1 MAHVPYGYG
10 IENGVAVIDV
20 VRGEQIK
27 ALFQGYLEGLG
38 LKMLAARTGI
48 SKFHA
53 ALAKLLEDRRYLG
66 DGYYPALVDEMT
78 FHKVQEER
86 DRRVERLGRNKNSFD
101 SAKETESLFRH
112 LLYCP
117 ECGSVFKRY
126 SVKKK
131 QRWRCSR
138 YLVDGLV
145 CCKGFEAT
153 EEALEA
159 ACVGMFGK
167 ILACLDVLKA
177 RPAQKKK
184 PVSKRILALEELIAS
199 ASDKEEKQ
207 RLLIARAEAVY
218 DEAMIDDFDFQTKK
232 LLQALETVPTELD
245 GAFIRQIVK
254 RMEIYK
260 DGKVVFEFINGNKL
274 RGEIRRNGRKKRVGH
289 TGEAKIGASG

>member
-1 MAHVPYGYG
+1 MAHVPYGYK
-10 IENGVAVIDV
+10 IENGVAVIDE

-27 ALFQGYLEGLG
+27 ALFQGYLEGVALQP
-38 LKMLAARTGI
+38 LAARTGI

-78 FHKVQEER
+78 FRKAQEER
-86 DRRVERLGRNKNSFD
+86 NRRVERLGRNKNSFS
-101 SAKETESLFRH
+101 SAKETESPFWH
-112 LLYCP
+112 MLYCS
-117 ECGSVFKRY
+117 ECGSAFKRY

-153 EEALEA
+153 EEELEA
-159 ACVGMFGK
+159 ACAGMLGK
-167 ILACLDVLKA
+167 LTSCLDVLKA
-177 RPAQKKK
+177 RPIQKKK
-184 PVSKRILALEELIAS
+184 PISKRALEVEKLIAS

-218 DEAMIDDFDFQTKK
+218 DETVIDDFDFRTKK
-232 LLQALETVPTELD
+232 LLQALETVPMEFD
-245 GAFIRQIVK
+245 GVFMKRVIR

-289 TGEAKIGASG
+289 TGEAKIGAGG

>member
-1 MAHVPYGYG
+1 MAHVPYGYR

-27 ALFQGYLEGLG
+27 ALFQGYLEGVG
-38 LKMLAARTGI
+38 LQMLAVRTGI
-48 SKFHA
+48 ARFHA

-78 FHKVQEER
+78 FHKAQEER
-86 DRRVERLGRNKNSFD
+86 NRRVERLGRNKNTFD
-101 SAKETESLFRH
+101 STKETESPFWQ

-131 QRWRCSR
+131 QRWRCNR

-153 EEALEA
+153 EEELEV
-159 ACVGMFGK
+159 ACVGMLGK
-167 ILACLDVLKA
+167 LTSCLDVLKA
-177 RPAQKKK
+177 RPIQKKK
-184 PVSKRILALEELIAS
+184 SISKRALELEKLVAS
-199 ASDKEEKQ
+199 ASDKAEKQ

-218 DEAMIDDFDFQTKK
+218 DETVIDDFDFQTKK
-232 LLQALETVPTELD
+232 LLQALETVPTEFD
-245 GAFIRQIVK
+245 AVFIKQIIR
-254 RMEIYK
+254 RMEVYK

>member
-1 MAHVPYGYG
+1 MAHVPYGYR
-10 IENGVAVIDV
+10 IENGVAVIDE

-38 LKMLAARTGI
+38 LQMLAVRTGI

-66 DGYYPALVDEMT
+66 DEYYPALVDEMT
-78 FHKVQEER
+78 FRKAQEER
-86 DRRVERLGRNKNSFD
+86 NCRVERLGRNKNSFD
-101 SAKETESLFRH
+101 SAKEAESPFWH
-112 LLYCP
+112 MLYCQ
-117 ECGSVFKRY
+117 ECGSAFKRY

-138 YLVDGLV
+138 YLVGGLV

-153 EEALEA
+153 EEELEA
-159 ACVGMFGK
+159 ACVGMLGK
-167 ILACLDVLKA
+167 LSTCLDVLKA
-177 RPAQKKK
+177 RPVQKKK
-184 PVSKRILALEELIAS
+184 SVSKRVLALEKLIAA

-218 DEAMIDDFDFQTKK
+218 DETVIDDFDFQTKK
-232 LLQALETVPTELD
+232 LLQAMETVPTEFD
-245 GAFIRQIVK
+245 AVFMKQIIR

-260 DGKVVFEFINGNKL
+260 DGKIVFEFINGNKL
-274 RGEIRRNGRKKRVGH
+274 RGEIRKNGRKKRVGH
-289 TGEAKIGASG
+289 TCEAKIGASG

>member
-1 MAHVPYGYG
+1 MAHLPYGYR
-10 IENGVAVIDV
+10 IENGVAVIDG

-27 ALFQGYLEGLG
+27 ALFQGYLEGVG
-38 LKMLAARTGI
+38 LQMLAARTGI
-48 SKFHA
+48 PKFHA

-66 DGYYPALVDEMT
+66 DGYYPSLIDEIT

-86 DRRVERLGRNKNSFD
+86 NRRVERLGRNKNSFS
-101 SAKETESLFRH
+101 SAKETESPFWH

-117 ECGSVFKRY
+117 ECGNAFKRY

-153 EEALEA
+153 EEELEV
-159 ACVGMFGK
+159 ACAWMLGK
-167 ILACLDVLKA
+167 LPNCLDVLKA
-177 RPAQKKK
+177 RPVQKKK
-184 PVSKRILALEELIAS
+184 SVLKRALDLEKLIAA

-218 DEAMIDDFDFQTKK
+218 DEAMIDDFDYQTKK
-232 LLQALETVPTELD
+232 LLQMLEDVQTEFD
-245 GAFIRQIVK
+245 GDFMKLIIR
-254 RMEIYK
+254 RMEVYK
-260 DGKVVFEFINGNKL
+260 NGKIVFEFINGNKL
-274 RGEIRRNGRKKRVGH
+274 RGEIRKNGCKKRVSH

>member
-1 MAHVPYGYG
+1 MAHVPYGYK
-10 IENGVAVIDV
+10 IENGVAVIDE

-27 ALFQGYLEGLG
+27 ALFQGYLEGVG
-38 LKMLAARTGI
+38 LQPLAARTGI

-66 DGYYPALVDEMT
+66 DGYYPALIDKMT

-86 DRRVERLGRNKNSFD
+86 NRRVERLGRNKNSFS
-101 SAKETESLFRH
+101 SAKEMESPFWH
-112 LLYCP
+112 MLYCP

-131 QRWRCSR
+131 QQWRCSR

-145 CCKGFEAT
+145 CCKGFEAN
-153 EEALEA
+153 EEELED

-167 ILACLDVLKA
+167 IPACLDALKA
-177 RPAQKKK
+177 RPVQKKK
-184 PVSKRILALEELIAS
+184 QISKRVLELEELIAS
-199 ASDKEEKQ
+199 ASDKAEKQ

-218 DEAMIDDFDFQTKK
+218 DETVIDDFDFQTKK
-232 LLQALETVPTELD
+232 LLQALETVPTEFD
-245 GAFIRQIVK
+245 GEFIKQIVR
-254 RMEIYK
+254 RMEVYK
-260 DGKVVFEFINGNKL
+260 EGKIVFEFINGNKL
-274 RGEIRRNGRKKRVGH
+274 RGEIRKNDRKKRVGH